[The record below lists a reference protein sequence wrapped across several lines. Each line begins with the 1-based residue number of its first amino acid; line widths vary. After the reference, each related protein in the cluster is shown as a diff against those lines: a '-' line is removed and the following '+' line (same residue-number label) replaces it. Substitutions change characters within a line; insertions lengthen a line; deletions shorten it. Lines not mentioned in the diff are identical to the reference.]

1 MGFQEVLILEGEKQE
16 SCLSEKKCINNK
28 VLIGGVLD
36 RIILGKNTKA
46 LLIFH
51 AKVKKPLIT
60 KHFHKDIKITEYSN
74 VFEI

>member
-1 MGFQEVLILEGEKQE
+1 M
-16 SCLSEKKCINNK
+16 SEKKCINNK